1 MFQTAVII
9 FRKEIAVEL
18 RTKYALN
25 TMIAFTGSA
34 LLLVLFSLR
43 ADQMEPGPRSGLIW
57 IILLFAALSGMSRSF
72 VQERERKTD
81 RLLRLHARGTEV
93 FMGKLL
99 YNSCFLMLVL
109 LPAFF
114 VYIRIM
120 GMTIVEPLFF
130 GAAILFGSTGLAAVT
145 TITSAMVAQ
154 ANRKGSLFSILSIP
168 LLTPLLLILMNV
180 TKTALVHG
188 LQNGSWNDFTALLS
202 YSGVTITMGWLL
214 FEMMWGDV

>member
-1 MFQTAVII
+1 MFRTAVTI

-57 IILLFAALSGMSRSF
+57 IILLFAALSGMARSF

-81 RLLRLHARGTEV
+81 RLLRLHTSGTDL
-93 FMGKLL
+93 FAGKLL
-99 YNSCFLMLVL
+99 YNTLFLLLIL

-114 VYIRIM
+114 IYIRMM
-120 GMTIVEPLFF
+120 GMSIVEPLFF
-130 GAAILFGSTGLAAVT
+130 SAALFFGSTGLASVT

-168 LLTPLLLILMNV
+168 LLTPLLLILINI

-188 LQNGSWNDFTALLS
+188 LQDGSWNDLTALIS

-214 FEMMWGDV
+214 FDLMWGDV